1 MVGPHNIMKY
11 LSLARLA
18 VSLALAAAVWS
29 APASAQ
35 NIQRIAAV
43 VNDEVISA
51 YDLEQRVSLIV
62 ASTGVDASG
71 EAGQRLR
78 QQVLRSL
85 IDEKLQLQEAKNF
98 DVTADPKEVEE
109 TLAEIAKQNNFT
121 VKELSETLKRS
132 GVGINSLRDQI
143 RAEHAWTDLVRR
155 KFLSRISPGD
165 EQVEAALARIEA
177 NAGKPEYQLAEIF
190 LSVESPDDDEE
201 VRRSALGMVEQL
213 KAGAAFN
220 AVARQFSQ
228 AATAATGGDLGWVQ
242 EGQLSAELDK
252 EITSLAPGQI
262 SNPIRSSGGYYIMLV
277 RDKRAAP
284 GAGLKG
290 TELDLR
296 QIMLPYSVEKRLT
309 INDPQPTDPIV
320 AAALQRAQKII
331 DEAVTC
337 PDMERIAKTLD
348 KTARSDGGKVM
359 LDDVPAVL
367 RDAVANLPAGN
378 ISPPVLSPEG
388 VYVVL
393 VCSRTAQDS
402 KLPPR
407 DIVEARLNQEALS
420 LRARRYL
427 RDLRRDAVVE
437 FR

>member
-1 MVGPHNIMKY
+1 MSGITDTLKST
-11 LSLARLA
+11 LLGCI
-18 VSLALAAAVWS
+18 ALAILGFCAS
-29 APASAQ
+29 ASAQ

-51 YDLEQRVSLIV
+51 YDLEQRMALIV

-78 QQVLRSL
+78 QQVLRGL

-121 VKELSETLKRS
+121 IEELTETLKRS
-132 GVGINSLRDQI
+132 GVSMESLRDQI

-177 NAGKPEYQLAEIF
+177 NAGKPEYLVAEIF

-201 VRRSALGMVEQL
+201 VRRAALRMVEQL
-213 KAGAAFN
+213 KGGAAFN

-228 AATAATGGDLGWVQ
+228 AATAAVGGDLGWVR

-252 EITSLAPGQI
+252 ELTTLAPGAI
-262 SNPIRSSGGYYIMLV
+262 SPPIRASGGYYIMQV
-277 RDKRAAP
+277 RDRRSAP
-284 GAGLKG
+284 GTGLKG

-296 QIMLPYSVEKRLT
+296 QIILPYSVENPAP
-309 INDPQPTDPIV
+309 ISEPQPTNPLV
-320 AAALQRAQKII
+320 AAALARAQKII

-337 PDMERIAKTLD
+337 PDMERIAKTLG
-348 KTARSDGGKVM
+348 KSARSDGGEVM
-359 LDDVPAVL
+359 LDAVPTLIRDV
-367 RDAVANLPAGN
+367 VADLPAGN
-378 ISPPVLSPEG
+378 MSPPILMPDG
-388 VYVVL
+388 VAVVL
-393 VCSRTAQDS
+393 VCARNERDS

-437 FR
+437 LR